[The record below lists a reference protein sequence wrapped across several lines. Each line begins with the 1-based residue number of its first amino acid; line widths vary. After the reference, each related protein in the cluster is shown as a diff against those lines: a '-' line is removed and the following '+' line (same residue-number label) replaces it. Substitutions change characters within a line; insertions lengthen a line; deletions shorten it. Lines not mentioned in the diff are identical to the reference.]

1 MNRSKLLT
9 GALVIVLVLLA
20 GGSWLLFG
28 SSTGLNFANA
38 DQYTAGDT
46 EISSAVEN
54 LDIEW
59 TSGAVNLEYHAGSG
73 VTVSETANRTL
84 SEDEKLRWWMD
95 GNTLRVRY
103 CKSGLNIHFNLN
115 KVLTVSLPEGTALKK
130 SNIDVTSADVNVRKS
145 AQRSWTL
152 PPPPVIWKS
161 GRTGISAARSSFP
174 PPAISPSPPPPL
186 KTLI

>member
-59 TSGAVNLEYHAGSG
+59 TSGAVNLEYHAC
-73 VTVSETANRTL
+73 
-84 SEDEKLRWWMD
+84 D
-95 GNTLRVRY
+95 
-103 CKSGLNIHFNLN
+103 
-115 KVLTVSLPEGTALKK
+115 
-130 SNIDVTSADVNVRKS
+130 NVMM
-145 AQRSWTL
+145 
-152 PPPPVIWKS
+152 
-161 GRTGISAARSSFP
+161 
-174 PPAISPSPPPPL
+174 
-186 KTLI
+186 

>member
-130 SNIDVTSADVNVRKS
+130 SNIDVTSADVNVPKLAADEVRFDS
-145 AQRSWTL
+145 T
-152 PPPPVIWKS
+152 S
-161 GRTGISAARSSFP
+161 GNVKAEISTKKLDASSTR
-174 PPAISPSPPPPL
+174 L
-186 KTLI
+186 R